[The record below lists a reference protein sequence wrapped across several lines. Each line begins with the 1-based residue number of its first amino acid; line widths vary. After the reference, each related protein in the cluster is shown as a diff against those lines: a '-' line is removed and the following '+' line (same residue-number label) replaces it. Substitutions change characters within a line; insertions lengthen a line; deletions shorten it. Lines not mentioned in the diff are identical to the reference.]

1 MIRSLANKTP
11 LKEHLY
17 TVSMVEGTYIQNHLD
32 EFNSIIYDL
41 ESLDVKIKDKDEGIL
56 LVVSL
61 FTFYRHFKDI
71 PSYSNNEDVSF
82 EDVRANL
89 LSKEKFDLKVRD
101 EKGQRL
107 LVIGESFDEG
117 STSK

>member
-1 MIRSLANKTP
+1 MIRSLAHKTP

-17 TVSMVEGTYIQNHLD
+17 TVSMVEGSYIQNHLD

-41 ESLDVKIKDKDEGIL
+41 ESLDVKIKDKDEALL

-61 FTFYRHFKDI
+61 FTSCRRFKDI
-71 PSYSNNEDVSF
+71 PLYGNNDVVSF
-82 EDVRANL
+82 EDVRTNL

-101 EKGQRL
+101 EKGATL
-107 LVIGESFDEG
+107 LVTGESFDKR